1 MKAGLIL
8 IATLASYS
16 LLGQTPLN
24 RVSTYDVAS
33 YRYKDAYVKVTYG
46 RPAKK
51 NRDIFGKL
59 VPFGEIWRT
68 GANEATEIT
77 LTRDV
82 TILGKLVAAGTYSLF
97 TIPQENQWTIIFNK
111 EVGAWGAYNYN
122 QKLDFARW
130 NVPVT
135 KTQGKALENFTISFE
150 NKNNIAI
157 LTLCW
162 DDVCTALPIQF
173 NEPKL

>member
-8 IATLASYS
+8 IATLASNS

-33 YRYKDAYVKVTYG
+33 YRYKDVYVKVTYG

-51 NRDIFGKL
+51 NREIFGKL
-59 VPFGEIWRT
+59 VPFGEVWRT

-82 TILGKLVAAGTYSLF
+82 TILGKLVAAGTYVENLVVNKGVVTAVL
-97 TIPQENQWTIIFNK
+97 TI
-111 EVGAWGAYNYN
+111 
-122 QKLDFARW
+122 
-130 NVPVT
+130 VPR
-135 KTQGKALENFTISFE
+135 
-150 NKNNIAI
+150 
-157 LTLCW
+157 
-162 DDVCTALPIQF
+162 
-173 NEPKL
+173 